1 MILEKVLR
9 RVRSGISPS
18 IPAQILS
25 DQCQMPLFFSYEE
38 KTLPGEK
45 RNYDF
50 VETFAPQHGS
60 LFGHRGSKVLSPA
73 SPGQVDV

>member
-25 DQCQMPLFFSYEE
+25 DQCQMPLFVSYEG
-38 KTLPGEK
+38 KTLPGKK
-45 RNYDF
+45 RNQDF
-50 VETFAPQHGS
+50 VVTFAPQRGS
-60 LFGHRGSKVLSPA
+60 CFGHRGFKVLSPA
-73 SPGQVDV
+73 SPG

>member
-1 MILEKVLR
+1 
-9 RVRSGISPS
+9 
-18 IPAQILS
+18 
-25 DQCQMPLFFSYEE
+25 MPLFFSYEE